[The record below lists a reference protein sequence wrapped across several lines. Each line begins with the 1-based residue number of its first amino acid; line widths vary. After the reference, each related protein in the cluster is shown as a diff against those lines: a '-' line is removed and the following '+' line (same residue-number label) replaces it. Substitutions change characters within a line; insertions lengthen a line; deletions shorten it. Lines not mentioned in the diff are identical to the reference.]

1 MQNEVDWLVKIQHQN
16 IVSLLGY
23 CIHGETRLLVYE
35 MMQNGSLES
44 QLHGINSFLDSEVI
58 KNIVKVSERC

>member
-23 CIHGETRLLVYE
+23 CIHGKTRLLVYE
-35 MMQNGSLES
+35 IMQNGSLES